1 MRSTLLLLLVSLGL
15 AAAAAPTPPP
25 ATTRPHYQEEARAF
39 FGKVA
44 NLLAKHQFVDLYDL
58 VAAKAEDL
66 VPGIVGD
73 RRSCGPSR
81 DVSPS
86 TLSLLTRERRHLQSS
101 CGSQLLGQKVR
112 YEDVDQY
119 LLDMQVMA
127 QGEVPTTEFYMET
140 DSPAS
145 RIFDRQS
152 QMKPLQSQLVLL
164 LHVHKCVMRAT
175 AAETTAQV
183 FVSTNQ
189 QYLLKRQDES
199 TQQFAQLNAAFT
211 HQEIRSEEINQNV
224 LKQQD
229 AKDAMVQHLIRLQN
243 ETAQKN
249 RRNEEIMQQL
259 IASIFKLQS
268 AFDQQTI
275 RNEKQALKLQDE
287 NARLAALVNAHE
299 KKLPARPE
307 HFAAEDREK
316 KDSNDLA
323 SDDENNHRH
332 STSDIHNDN
341 SAHSDL
347 DAINSDGGEPG
358 EAQAEKG

>member
-1 MRSTLLLLLVSLGL
+1 
-15 AAAAAPTPPP
+15 
-25 ATTRPHYQEEARAF
+25 
-39 FGKVA
+39 
-44 NLLAKHQFVDLYDL
+44 
-58 VAAKAEDL
+58 
-66 VPGIVGD
+66 
-73 RRSCGPSR
+73 
-81 DVSPS
+81 
-86 TLSLLTRERRHLQSS
+86 
-101 CGSQLLGQKVR
+101 
-112 YEDVDQY
+112 
-119 LLDMQVMA
+119 
-127 QGEVPTTEFYMET
+127 
-140 DSPAS
+140 
-145 RIFDRQS
+145 
-152 QMKPLQSQLVLL
+152 
-164 LHVHKCVMRAT
+164 
-175 AAETTAQV
+175 
-183 FVSTNQ
+183 
-189 QYLLKRQDES
+189 
-199 TQQFAQLNAAFT
+199 
-211 HQEIRSEEINQNV
+211 
-224 LKQQD
+224 
-229 AKDAMVQHLIRLQN
+229 MVQHLIRLQN

-358 EAQAEKG
+358 EAQAEKGVRRDPHPPTIILDLKFFGIIGFLIKWLAVAFF